1 MGALVMRGYV
11 TLNFF
16 ILLMFSVTNLFAQQ
30 GGIENLKQTGKA
42 FASVAKQVSPAV
54 VFVQAETIRETEDLN
69 HYPSPFDD
77 DVFRRFF
84 GDRFL
89 SCQTTD
95 AQKRNVSEVKV
106 RVFSFRL
113 TRGSSL
119 IRPMY

>member
-84 GDRFL
+84 GDRFFVMP
-89 SCQTTD
+89 D
-95 AQKRNVSEVKV
+95 NRRPKKKRE
-106 RVFSFRL
+106 
-113 TRGSSL
+113 
-119 IRPMY
+119 